1 MLTQQKLQTYIRCK
15 NQISRATQSPRAHA
29 PRNNNAAHVYTSH
42 VSAPTSSYPDPA
54 LCEGKGLVTIE
65 RFLGSCRI
73 SSPEIETTNQNLAAR
88 AISQLTLRN
97 RR

>member
-1 MLTQQKLQTYIRCK
+1 MLTQQNCKHIRCK

-29 PRNNNAAHVYTSH
+29 PHNNNAAHVYTSH

-54 LCEGKGLVTIE
+54 LCEGKAIE